1 MPKPNTQIAMQTL
14 INQIKETIPLN
25 LEEAQLCQGQC
36 LGCSKKMLEMLD
48 AEISYWQFSE
58 VTPSLKD
65 LKNLENIGRR
75 TYKVLKRNRY
85 CLNRLYLHLIIYRAF
100 YLRDLK

>member
-1 MPKPNTQIAMQTL
+1 MPKPNTQIAMQSL

-75 TYKVLKRNRY
+75 TYKILKRNQ
-85 CLNRLYLHLIIYRAF
+85 LLS
-100 YLRDLK
+100 

>member
-25 LEEAQLCQGQC
+25 LEEAQLCQGKC

-75 TYKVLKRNRY
+75 TYKILKRNQ
-85 CLNRLYLHLIIYRAF
+85 LLS
-100 YLRDLK
+100 

>member
-75 TYKVLKRNRY
+75 TYKILKRNQ
-85 CLNRLYLHLIIYRAF
+85 LLF
-100 YLRDLK
+100 

>member
-1 MPKPNTQIAMQTL
+1 MTKPNTQIAMQTL
-14 INQIKETIPLN
+14 INKIKETIPLN

-75 TYKVLKRNRY
+75 TYKILKRNQ
-85 CLNRLYLHLIIYRAF
+85 LLS
-100 YLRDLK
+100 

>member
-14 INQIKETIPLN
+14 INKIKETIPLN

-48 AEISYWQFSE
+48 AEISYWQYSDAI
-58 VTPSLKD
+58 PSLKD

-75 TYKVLKRNRY
+75 TYKILKRNQ
-85 CLNRLYLHLIIYRAF
+85 LLS
-100 YLRDLK
+100 

>member
-58 VTPSLKD
+58 VTPNLKD

-75 TYKVLKRNRY
+75 TYKILKRNQ
-85 CLNRLYLHLIIYRAF
+85 LLS
-100 YLRDLK
+100 

>member
-58 VTPSLKD
+58 VAPSLKD

-75 TYKVLKRNRY
+75 TYKILKRNQ
-85 CLNRLYLHLIIYRAF
+85 LLS
-100 YLRDLK
+100 

>member
-1 MPKPNTQIAMQTL
+1 MPKPNTNIAMQTL
-14 INQIKETIPLN
+14 INQIKDTIPLN

-58 VTPSLKD
+58 ATPGLKD
-65 LKNLENIGRR
+65 LKNLENIGQR
-75 TYKVLKRNRY
+75 TYKILKRNQ
-85 CLNRLYLHLIIYRAF
+85 LLP
-100 YLRDLK
+100 

>member
-14 INQIKETIPLN
+14 INKIKTTIPLN

-48 AEISYWQFSE
+48 AEISYWQFSN
-58 VTPSLKD
+58 VMPSLKD
-65 LKNLENIGRR
+65 LKNIENIALR
-75 TYKVLKRNRY
+75 TYKILKRNN
-85 CLNRLYLHLIIYRAF
+85 LLTS
-100 YLRDLK
+100 

>member
-1 MPKPNTQIAMQTL
+1 
-14 INQIKETIPLN
+14 
-25 LEEAQLCQGQC
+25 
-36 LGCSKKMLEMLD
+36 MLEMLD

-75 TYKVLKRNRY
+75 TYKILKRNQ
-85 CLNRLYLHLIIYRAF
+85 LLS
-100 YLRDLK
+100 

>member
-14 INQIKETIPLN
+14 INQIKETTPFN

-75 TYKVLKRNRY
+75 TYKILKRNQ
-85 CLNRLYLHLIIYRAF
+85 LLS
-100 YLRDLK
+100 

>member
-36 LGCSKKMLEMLD
+36 LGCSKKKLEMLD

-75 TYKVLKRNRY
+75 TYKILKRNQ
-85 CLNRLYLHLIIYRAF
+85 LLS
-100 YLRDLK
+100 

>member
-1 MPKPNTQIAMQTL
+1 MPKPNTQIAMQIL

-75 TYKVLKRNRY
+75 TYKILKRNQ
-85 CLNRLYLHLIIYRAF
+85 LLS
-100 YLRDLK
+100 

>member
-58 VTPSLKD
+58 VAPSLKD
-65 LKNLENIGRR
+65 LKNLENMGRR
-75 TYKVLKRNRY
+75 TYKILKRNQ
-85 CLNRLYLHLIIYRAF
+85 LLS
-100 YLRDLK
+100 

>member
-48 AEISYWQFSE
+48 AEISY
-58 VTPSLKD
+58 
-65 LKNLENIGRR
+65 
-75 TYKVLKRNRY
+75 
-85 CLNRLYLHLIIYRAF
+85 
-100 YLRDLK
+100 

>member
-25 LEEAQLCQGQC
+25 LEEAQLCKGQC

-58 VTPSLKD
+58 VAPSLKD

-75 TYKVLKRNRY
+75 TYKILKRNQ
-85 CLNRLYLHLIIYRAF
+85 LLS
-100 YLRDLK
+100 

>member
-75 TYKVLKRNRY
+75 TYKVLKRNQ
-85 CLNRLYLHLIIYRAF
+85 LLS
-100 YLRDLK
+100 